1 MAMRKDVF
9 MAGTGGQ
16 GVLLIGQLLT
26 QAASEDGL
34 QVSYFPVY
42 SPEVRGGSTTCT
54 VVISDGVVGSPVCG
68 YPATMLLMDQY
79 SVDANIA
86 RLKPQGLVVINSSL
100 ARKLDREDVRVVAI
114 PATVKA
120 AEIGNE
126 RIANMVMLGAYV
138 GVTQAVSAA
147 ALEQALKVVLPE
159 RHHKYLPLNVE
170 ALRAGAELA
179 AEATG

>member
-1 MAMRKDVF
+1 MRKDVF
-9 MAGTGGQ
+9 MAGIGGQ

-34 QVSYFPVY
+34 QVSYFPIY
-42 SPEVRGGSTTCT
+42 SPEVRGGATTCT
-54 VVISDGVVGSPVCG
+54 VVIADGAVGSPVSG
-68 YPATMLLMDQY
+68 FPGAMLLMDQH
-79 SVDANIA
+79 SVEANIA
-86 RLKPQGLVVINSSL
+86 RLKSGGLVVFNSSL
-100 ARKLDREDVRVVAI
+100 VRDLKRDDVQALAI
-114 PATVKA
+114 PATEKA

-138 GVTQAVSAA
+138 GATQVVTME

-159 RHHKYLPLNVE
+159 RHHKYLPLNMQ

-179 AEATG
+179 SA